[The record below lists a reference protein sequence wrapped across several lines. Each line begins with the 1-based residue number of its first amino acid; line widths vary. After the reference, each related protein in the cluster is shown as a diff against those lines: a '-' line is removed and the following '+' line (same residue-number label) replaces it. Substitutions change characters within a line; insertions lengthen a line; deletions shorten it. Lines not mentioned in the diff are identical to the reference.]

1 MPDSTALRH
10 KVAIVGAKETNAI
23 GVLPTH
29 SVPMIHAEAAYN
41 AVADAGLKMSD
52 IDGVATAGI
61 SPAQLTEYL
70 GIMPRWV
77 DGTSVGGG
85 SFLIHVGHAA
95 AAIAAG
101 YASTVLITHGESGR
115 SRIGAGG
122 YGGGASTPGGQFESP
137 FGVAGPPTM
146 FSVPIVRH
154 MHKYGTTEEQL
165 AAVSV
170 ATRKWAEKN
179 PRAMMRDPIT
189 VDDVLNSRLI
199 AWPLHLLNCCLV
211 TDGGGALVLVSE
223 ERAKDFPQKPIYVLG
238 RGESTSHQG
247 ISQMRDFTVWT
258 QAAQITGPEA
268 FRMAGVSH
276 KDIDHAM
283 FYDAFS
289 HTPMYALEALGFVKP
304 GESGP
309 FFEEMHTAPG
319 GDFPLNTNGGGLSY
333 THTGMYGM
341 FAIQE
346 SVAQLRGTAGERQV
360 PNVETGIVHAPGG
373 MFSATATLILG
384 NQ

>member
-1 MPDSTALRH
+1 MADSRALRH
-10 KVAIVGAKETNAI
+10 KVAIVGAAETDNI
-23 GVLPTH
+23 GVLPNH
-29 SVPMIHAEAAYN
+29 SVLQLHAEAAFN
-41 AVADAGLKMSD
+41 ALKDAGLTLDD

-85 SFLIHVGHAA
+85 SFLMHVGHAL

-101 YASTVLITHGESGR
+101 YCDTVLITHGESGR

-122 YGGGASTPGGQFESP
+122 FGGGRQTTGGQFESP

-146 FSVPIVRH
+146 FSVPIARH
-154 MHKYGTTEEQL
+154 MKEYGTTEEHL

-170 ATRKWAEKN
+170 ATRRWAENN

-189 VDDVLNSRLI
+189 IEDVLNSRLI

-211 TDGGGALVLVSE
+211 TDGGGAVIIVSE
-223 ERAKDFPQKPIYVLG
+223 ERARDFPKKPVYVLG
-238 RGESTSHQG
+238 RGEATQHQG
-247 ISQMRDFTVWT
+247 ISQMWDFTDWT
-258 QAAQITGPEA
+258 AASKITGPDA
-268 FRMAGVSH
+268 FRMAGL
-276 KDIDHAM
+276 DHSAIQHCM

-309 FFEEMHTAPG
+309 WFAEMNSAPG
-319 GDFPLNTNGGGLSY
+319 GTLPINTNGGGLSY

-346 SVAQLRGTAGERQV
+346 SVRMLRGESANQL
-360 PNVETGIVHAPGG
+360 PGIEVSLVHAPAG
-373 MFSATATLILG
+373 MFSGTATLILG

>member
-10 KVAIVGAKETNAI
+10 KVAIVGAAETDTV
-23 GVLPTH
+23 GVLADRSTLQL
-29 SVPMIHAEAAYN
+29 HAESAFN
-41 AVADAGLKMSD
+41 ALADAGLSMSD
-52 IDGVATAGI
+52 IDGVATAGV

-70 GIMPRWV
+70 GIIPRWV
-77 DGTSVGGG
+77 DGTSVGGC
-85 SFLIHVGHAA
+85 SFLMHVGHAV

-101 YASTVLITHGESGR
+101 YCDTALVTHGESGR
-115 SRIGAGG
+115 SRVGAARFGGAG
-122 YGGGASTPGGQFESP
+122 ATPGGQFESP

-154 MHKYGTTEEQL
+154 MHEFGTTEEQL

-170 ATRKWAEKN
+170 ATRQWAERN

-189 VDDVLNSRLI
+189 VDDVLASRMI

-211 TDGGGALVLVSE
+211 TDGGGALILVSE
-223 ERAKDFPQKPIYVLG
+223 ERARDFPKPPVYVLG
-238 RGESTSHQG
+238 RGETTAHQG
-247 ISQMRDFTVWT
+247 ISQMIDYTEWT
-258 QAAQITGPEA
+258 GAARVTGPEA

-276 KDIDHAM
+276 GDIDHLM
-283 FYDAFS
+283 LYDAFS
-289 HTPMYALEALGFVKP
+289 HTPMYGLEALGFVKP

-309 FFEEMHTAPG
+309 WFAEMNSAPG
-319 GDFPLNTNGGGLSY
+319 GTLPINTNGGGLSY

-346 SVAQLRGTAGERQV
+346 SVRQLRGEAAAQV
-360 PNVETGIVHAPGG
+360 DGVEVGMVHAPGG
-373 MFSATATLILG
+373 MFSATATLVLG